1 MSLQDLAQSLP
12 GVVIAALLPGF
23 ALATVLGP
31 SWHWWARLAM
41 APGLSAGF
49 IGVAGMAMH
58 DGHIP
63 FEPLTVLPLLVVLG
77 AAGVLRWRRA
87 ESTPGVATPWW
98 MLIPAVIA
106 GLVGASV
113 FFWALHGQVLP
124 PDWDAPTHGG
134 LAATIVRTHD
144 VLPLIPIPLEATE
157 FVRLRPGFE
166 ALAAVVSWLGAPSP
180 ASAMAPVV
188 AVTLVLLPLSLTL
201 LALEAT
207 GSVALAAVVPLF
219 ALGLAFPSDQAIIG
233 RFPEVIDATLIVP
246 FIVVIVR
253 VMKGASTR
261 DNALLLFAIT
271 ASIWVIHGLE
281 AFTALVVGCALFA
294 ATAVRVV
301 RATPRSALLRIG
313 VAVAATLAGAVLVT
327 VLTRVPR
334 VPPPIATQP
343 SAVILPVGSTPV
355 NLLQILGNIAQTN
368 LVSPVALG
376 LYVIGVVAL
385 LLRRRMLWVLVAQVV
400 LVLLMVDDFFLHKFN
415 GFWRL
420 IYPWGDTDRILGV
433 QYWLIPL
440 VLAAGLF
447 ALVDV
452 MRALSRTRR
461 LQIGVPLAGVV
472 LVIVAVLARHP
483 LGHLWTAVIG
493 VHTVNLYPLGV
504 FASLTELRPWLLTVG
519 IAALVIIVAWIAMAR
534 RVALPRFIHGRIG
547 PVADRLDGA
556 GAVLG
561 VLAVLCVIVGAASE
575 LAVYRLEVQTR
586 SLVTPADLTLLQ
598 TMSSTL
604 PKGTVVATD
613 GGDDAGMWMAGLTEF
628 TPLVPNGF
636 EFGTLSLPLDI
647 ALADACVDPAFAE
660 TAIARVHPD
669 AIYVGAQR
677 IPAAAYPWDV
687 NCLARLPDLRLIASV
702 PWDGTVAAVFGVI
715 RESRIPQPPAES
727 APA

>member
-1 MSLQDLAQSLP
+1 MPLQDFAQSLP

-23 ALATVLGP
+23 ALATALGP
-31 SWHWWARLAM
+31 RWHWWARLAM

-58 DGHIP
+58 DVHVP
-63 FEPLTVLPLLVVLG
+63 FEPLTVLPLLVVVG
-77 AAGVLRWRRA
+77 AAGVLRWRRT
-87 ESTPGVATPWW
+87 EPTHSVATPWW
-98 MLIPAVIA
+98 MVLPALIV

-134 LAATIVRTHD
+134 LAATIARTHD

-166 ALAAVVSWLGAPSP
+166 ATAAVVSWLGAPS
-180 ASAMAPVV
+180 AATAMAPVIT
-188 AVTLVLLPLSLTL
+188 VTLVLMPLSLTL

-207 GSVALAAVVPLF
+207 GSVALAAVVPFF
-219 ALGLAFPSDQAIIG
+219 ALGLAFPSDQAIVG
-233 RFPEVIDATLIVP
+233 RFPEVTDATLIVP
-246 FIVVIVR
+246 FIVVITR
-253 VMKGASTR
+253 VMKGVSTR

-281 AFTALVVGCALFA
+281 AFTALVVACALFA
-294 ATAVRVV
+294 ATAVRVI
-301 RATPRSALLRIG
+301 RATPRSALIRIG
-313 VAVAATLAGAVLVT
+313 IAIAATLAGAVLVT

-355 NLLQILGNIAQTN
+355 NLVQILGNIAQTN
-368 LVSPVALG
+368 LVSPLTLA

-385 LLRRRMLWVLVAQVV
+385 LVRRRMLWVLAAQVV
-400 LVLLMVDDFFLHKFN
+400 LVLLMVDDFYLHNFN
-415 GFWRL
+415 SFWRL

-447 ALVDV
+447 ALADV

-461 LQIGVPLAGVV
+461 LQVAVPVAGIV
-472 LVIVAVLARHP
+472 LVIIAVIVRHP

-493 VHTVNLYPLGV
+493 VNTVDVYPLGV
-504 FASLTELRPWLLTVG
+504 FASLTELRPWFLTVG
-519 IAALVIIVAWIAMAR
+519 IAALVIIASWAALAR
-534 RVALPRFIHGRIG
+534 RVALPGFIHAWIG
-547 PVADRLDGA
+547 PAGERLDGA

-561 VLAVLCVIVGAASE
+561 VLAVLCVIIGAASE
-575 LAVYRLEVQTR
+575 LAVYRTEVQTR
-586 SLVTPADLTLLQ
+586 SLVTPADVTLLQ
-598 TMSSTL
+598 KMASTL
-604 PKGTVVATD
+604 PKATIVATD
-613 GGDDAGMWMAGLTEF
+613 GGNDAGMWMAGLTDF

-636 EFGTLSLPLDI
+636 DFGTLSLPLDI

-660 TAIARVHPD
+660 QAIARVHPD

-677 IPAAAYPWDV
+677 IPAAEYPWDV
-687 NCLARLPDLRLIASV
+687 KCIAQLPDLRLVASV
-702 PWDGTVAAVFGVI
+702 PWDGTVAAVFAVI
-715 RESRIPQPPAES
+715 R
-727 APA
+727 